1 MYRLSGEE
9 RTFLGREQFTN
20 NISST
25 QTEILLSGQLQSS
38 LYQLTRYSFPNDE
51 KFLLVRDSP
60 PVEGVLQVVVVVRQL
75 SLGPHHD
82 PLALAVTSSTCPV
95 RLEVGE
101 TFEYLSPI
109 TDTGDPR
116 PVRITQRLHPEDLQ
130 LWAAQFRLK

>member
-9 RTFLGREQFTN
+9 RTFLGRN
-20 NISST
+20 NLLIIFPNTEDLGSGHL
-25 QTEILLSGQLQSS
+25 QTSW
-38 LYQLTRYSFPNDE
+38 YQLTRYSVQNDE
-51 KFLLVRDSP
+51 MLLHVWDSP

-75 SLGPHHD
+75 SLGPDHD
-82 PLALAVTSSTCPV
+82 PLALAVTPSTSPV

-101 TFEYLSPI
+101 TFEDLSSI
-109 TDTGDPR
+109 TDTGDTG